1 MHVSEFEGV
10 VCSRWE
16 REEKR
21 KAERDEFAKEQFGID
36 QDLINYATQYYNDL
50 ITIQRQESE
59 IADLE
64 RKIKELKENNLKR
77 QKRVIEG
84 NGIIFR
90 DLARD
95 GCDKI
100 KKVNETLKENKLT
113 KLCYGDLNSAYK
125 LFKEIR
131 ECVASL
137 K

>member
-1 MHVSEFEGV
+1 MHVSQKLNAK
-10 VCSRWE
+10 WE

-36 QDLINYATQYYNDL
+36 QDLINDATQYYNDL

-64 RKIKELKENNLKR
+64 RKIKELREDNLKR

-100 KKVNETLKENKLT
+100 KKANEVLKENKLT
-113 KLCYGDLNSAYK
+113 KLCYGDLNSTYK
-125 LFKEIR
+125 LFKEIMG
-131 ECVASL
+131 
-137 K
+137 